1 MPLKDLVAK
10 KSEIA
15 ESVIEAIVSKY
26 VRYYTDALEIGL
38 TPDGTRLSGE
48 NKVLVYLVALLGWRY
63 VTDAAPEISTKPAD
77 LEKVLGIPAERFA
90 PCSRASRTRI

>member
-38 TPDGTRLSGE
+38 TQTARGS
-48 NKVLVYLVALLGWRY
+48 
-63 VTDAAPEISTKPAD
+63 AA
-77 LEKVLGIPAERFA
+77 
-90 PCSRASRTRI
+90 RTRCWSISSRYWAGDM